1 MPRDRLIEDIW
12 GYDFEGNERTL
23 DVHVNRRGSGSRRRN
38 TGSGFERCAV
48 WVTAWRQ
55 VKVNEENAQNIV
67 EDRWETL
74 QTILVFAVLGASWTA
89 ATYVTRFIY
98 TWTGTPRWD
107 YVIQLINLFVG
118 VIIFFL
124 CMLVVG
130 MFFKHRQMAMLNS
143 ITDAM
148 RRISQGDFKVKMNEN
163 EWRGEFKMIAS
174 D

>member
-1 MPRDRLIEDIW
+1 MKKTRKILW
-12 GYDFEGNERTL
+12 
-23 DVHVNRRGSGSRRRN
+23 
-38 TGSGFERCAV
+38 
-48 WVTAWRQ
+48 
-55 VKVNEENAQNIV
+55 KIV
-67 EDRWETL
+67 RETL

-163 EWRGEFKMIAS
+163 EWRGS
-174 D
+174 SR